1 MGVAGLS
8 PPESMTTQ
16 ISCAGFSPVSSSI
29 NIVRKSLILMV
40 CVTPLTA
47 FAQTTAT
54 PSASGATAVPTIAE
68 NLSVTPKFGQTQEQ
82 LATDRAECQVWA
94 KGQTGFDPTQYGG
107 GVGRSDYNARRQQYG
122 RAMAACLEGHGY
134 SVHFA
139 APAVAPPTYSP
150 PPPPAR
156 VAATPVVVP
165 YSPAPRPE
173 LKYRPF
179 SMHIDGGYTAT
190 SGATS
195 QDLEGGPNAG
205 LGFTWFPTSWLPV
218 GIRVDGS
225 YSWFHVKDAA
235 LNAGNWT
242 SGREDLYGGDVDLQ
256 LNLAH
261 RSSVA
266 QFYLFGGAGRY
277 RERTV
282 LRQVSIVSG
291 VVCGYFDCEWGY
303 FPAVTAEQRTTSDW
317 HNAWNAGLGFEVA
330 IAERASFFMEA
341 RYLRILPNSNQTK
354 FVPVTFG
361 IRF

>member
-1 MGVAGLS
+1 
-8 PPESMTTQ
+8 MTTQ
-16 ISCAGFSPVSSSI
+16 ISCAGFFPLSSSI

-47 FAQTTAT
+47 FAQTTTT

-68 NLSVTPKFGQTQEQ
+68 NLSVTPKFGQTKEQ

-107 GVGRSDYNARRQQYG
+107 GVGPSDYNARRQQYG

-150 PPPPAR
+150 PLPPPPPAR
-156 VAATPVVVP
+156 VAATPVIVP

-225 YSWFHVKDAA
+225 YSWFRAKDAL
-235 LNAGNWT
+235 LNTGNWT
-242 SGREDLYGGDVDLQ
+242 SGHEELYGGDVDLQ

-261 RSSVA
+261 RSSAA
-266 QFYLFGGAGRY
+266 QFYVFGGAGRY

>member
-1 MGVAGLS
+1 
-8 PPESMTTQ
+8 MTTQ
-16 ISCAGFSPVSSSI
+16 ISFAGFSPLASSS
-29 NIVRKSLILMV
+29 NIVRKSLILLL
-40 CVTPLTA
+40 CATPLTA
-47 FAQTTAT
+47 LAQNAT
-54 PSASGATAVPTIAE
+54 PSASGAAAVPTFAE
-68 NLSVTPKFGQTQEQ
+68 NLSVTPKFGQTQAQ
-82 LATDRAECQVWA
+82 LAADRAECQVWA

-107 GVGRSDYNARRQQYG
+107 GVAPSDYNSRRQQYG
-122 RAMAACLEGHGY
+122 RAMAACFEGRGY
-134 SVHFA
+134 SVRFA
-139 APAVAPPTYSP
+139 APAIAPPTYNP

-156 VAATPVVVP
+156 TPAPVIAT

-179 SMHIDGGYTAT
+179 AMHIGGGYTAT

-205 LGFTWFPTSWLPV
+205 LGFTWFPTSWLPI

-225 YSWFHVKDAA
+225 YSWFRAKDAL

-242 SGREDLYGGDVDLQ
+242 SGHEELYGGDVDLQ

-261 RSSVA
+261 RSSAV

-330 IAERASFFMEA
+330 LAERASFFMEA